1 MGKGKSRMD
10 GKRKTARDS
19 SMENTGNSTVE
30 KIRNSTVEKKKEE
43 APQVK
48 SKKWKVIFSMLAVL
62 ISATVISTGFGAVSV
77 PFFDTVK
84 IILKNCGLLN
94 INNFKEG
101 WESIIFYV
109 RFPRVVT
116 TILVGAALGTSGA
129 VMQGVFRNPMA
140 DPGILGVSSGASLG
154 AVVAICF
161 GLPSKGII
169 FMPIFAAAGALTASF
184 LVFILAARR
193 GKIPVMNMILSGIA
207 ISMFFG
213 SVTTGIL
220 SFISSD
226 QVKQFL
232 FWTMGNLN
240 GRVWQ
245 DVKISFIPILL
256 CIFILFLFS
265 RDLNIM
271 LLGEEEAQS
280 VGLNPSKTRKRILI
294 FSSILT
300 AAAVSISGTISFVGL
315 MVPHIIRLLIGP
327 DNRVLIPASAL
338 GGAIFLLLC
347 DLVGRM
353 VMSPAEINVGIIT
366 SFLGA
371 PYFLFLLN
379 RTRKEGAVL

>member
-1 MGKGKSRMD
+1 MKEKGK
-10 GKRKTARDS
+10 
-19 SMENTGNSTVE
+19 V
-30 KIRNSTVEKKKEE
+30 VL
-43 APQVK
+43 V
-48 SKKWKVIFSMLAVL
+48 MLVL
-62 ISATVISTGFGAVSV
+62 LFLATVVSTGFGAVSV
-77 PFFDTVK
+77 PFLDTVK
-84 IILKNCGLLN
+84 IILKNWGLLN
-94 INNFKEG
+94 ISDFKEG

-140 DPGILGVSSGASLG
+140 DPGVLGVSSGASLG
-154 AVVAICF
+154 AVLAICL
-161 GLPSKGII
+161 GLPAKGVI
-169 FMPIFAAAGALTASF
+169 FMPLFAAAGALTASF
-184 LVFILAARR
+184 LVFILAARK
-193 GKIPVMNMILSGIA
+193 GKIPVMNMILSGMA

-226 QVKQFL
+226 QVRQFL
-232 FWTMGNLN
+232 FWTMGSLN

-280 VGLNPSKTRKRILI
+280 VGLSPSKTRRRILV

-300 AAAVSISGTISFVGL
+300 ATAVSISGTISFVGL

-327 DNRVLIPASAL
+327 DNRVLIPASTL

-347 DLVGRM
+347 DLLGRTI
-353 VMSPAEINVGIIT
+353 VSPAEINVGIIT

-379 RTRKEGAVL
+379 KTRKEGAVL